1 MLSFHSKHACQIEVK
16 GRAEIMYRLILRDGK
31 VLTTTIKPPSENV
44 LAITND
50 DREPIAYCFMTDEAE
65 DNYLI
70 SVGAVWNE
78 QYMWDNWKN

>member
-1 MLSFHSKHACQIEVK
+1 MN

-31 VLTTTIKPPSENV
+31 VLTTTIEPPSENV